1 MSAVEQQV
9 KEFGSLLDELE
20 KWQEQG
26 LNQAEIAL
34 RMRRFMEYK
43 ARMKAVPLRGTF
55 ELTPLCNLNCKMCY
69 VHLNQEQLN
78 MQAEELLTGK
88 QWIEIIRQAVE
99 MGMMEA
105 TLTGGEALLHPDFD
119 EILLFMEANHVG
131 VNLKTNGLLL
141 TEERVSFL
149 KLHHLSS
156 VQITIYGSDD
166 EAYEQVSGRRCYA
179 AVCDAIER
187 VRTAGIPL
195 EVIITPNRYGWDDL
209 EKLVRY
215 VDSLGVQ
222 YSVNPGLIKPLE
234 VTGRS
239 DDEHDLTLDQY
250 IHLNKLMAE
259 LKGATLVPQ
268 CMEDIPTT
276 GGTVSEKVEGMQC
289 AAGRSVFSVTWS
301 GRIHACRMLEKI
313 SVNGLTVP
321 FAEAWKRINEA
332 VKTYLFPRECVG
344 CEFATVCPSCVIQHE
359 YGAEPGHA
367 SPTIC
372 QRARRMAAEGFYIMK
387 KEG

>member
-1 MSAVEQQV
+1 M
-9 KEFGSLLDELE
+9 KELGSLLEKLE
-20 KWQEQG
+20 EWKNQG
-26 LNQAEIAL
+26 LTQAEISR

-55 ELTPLCNLNCKMCY
+55 ELTPLCNLDCKMCY
-69 VHLNQEQLN
+69 VHLNREQLN
-78 MQAEELLTGK
+78 MQAKGLLTGK

-141 TEERVSFL
+141 TEERVAFL

-156 VQITIYGSDD
+156 VQITLYGSDD
-166 EAYEQVSGRRCYA
+166 ETYEQVSGRRCFA
-179 AVCDAIER
+179 TVRDAIER
-187 VRTAGIPL
+187 VRNAGIPL
-195 EVIITPNRYGWDDL
+195 EVIVTPNRYGWGNL
-209 EKLVRY
+209 EKLVRF

-234 VTGRS
+234 ETGRS
-239 DDEHDLTLDQY
+239 DDDHDLTLDQY
-250 IHLNKLMAE
+250 IQLNKLMAE

-268 CMEDIPTT
+268 CMEDIPRT
-276 GGTVSEKVEGMQC
+276 GGTVSERVEGMQC

-313 SVNGLTVP
+313 RFDGLSVP
-321 FAEAWKRINEA
+321 FAEAWQKINEA
-332 VKTYLFPRECVG
+332 VKVYPFPRECVG
-344 CEFATVCPSCVIQHE
+344 CEFAMVCPSCVIQHE

-367 SPTIC
+367 NPAIC
-372 QRARRMAAEGFYIMK
+372 QRALRMAAEGFYTI
-387 KEG
+387 KEEG

>member
-1 MSAVEQQV
+1 MEQQV
-9 KEFGSLLDELE
+9 KEFESLLDKLE
-20 KWQEQG
+20 EWQRQG
-26 LNQAEIAL
+26 LPPADIAL

-69 VHLNQEQLN
+69 VHLNREQLN
-78 MQAEELLTGK
+78 MQAKGLLTGK

-141 TEERVSFL
+141 TEERVTFL
-149 KLHHLSS
+149 KLHNLASM
-156 VQITIYGSDD
+156 QITIYGSDD
-166 EAYEQVSGRRCYA
+166 EAYEKVTGRRCFA
-179 AVCDAIER
+179 AVRDAIER
-187 VRTAGIPL
+187 VRAVGIPL
-195 EVIITPNRYGWDDL
+195 EVIVTPNRYGCDDL
-209 EKLVRY
+209 ENLVRF

-234 VTGRS
+234 ETGRS
-239 DDEHDLTLDQY
+239 NVEHDLSLDQY
-250 IHLNKLMAE
+250 IQLNKLMAE

-268 CMEDIPTT
+268 CMEDIPMT
-276 GGTVSEKVEGMQC
+276 GGTVSERVEGMQC

-313 SVNGLTVP
+313 GVDGLSVP
-321 FAEAWKRINEA
+321 FAEAWRQINKA
-332 VKTYLFPRECVG
+332 VKRYPFPRECVG

-359 YGAEPGHA
+359 FGAEPGHA
-367 SPTIC
+367 SPAIC